1 MLKSVNVANIGD
13 QNHADKDLRRN
24 RRPRFGKVFA
34 DFAAKYMNMHR
45 IFGEAPMVDSSTLQ
59 PRIRPLDQQCIN
71 RIAAGEVIHRPASA
85 VRDPLLNSGLSMD
98 AALTHLC

>member
-1 MLKSVNVANIGD
+1 
-13 QNHADKDLRRN
+13 
-24 RRPRFGKVFA
+24 
-34 DFAAKYMNMHR
+34 
-45 IFGEAPMVDSSTLQ
+45 MVDSSALQ

>member
-1 MLKSVNVANIGD
+1 
-13 QNHADKDLRRN
+13 
-24 RRPRFGKVFA
+24 
-34 DFAAKYMNMHR
+34 
-45 IFGEAPMVDSSTLQ
+45 MVDSSTLQ

>member
-1 MLKSVNVANIGD
+1 MGSTTTVRKGF
-13 QNHADKDLRRN
+13 RGFR
-24 RRPRFGKVFA
+24 GKVYSA
-34 DFAAKYMNMHR
+34 LKAS
-45 IFGEAPMVDSSTLQ
+45 MVDSSALQ

-85 VRDPLLNSGLSMD
+85 VRDPLLNSGPSMD